1 MALERHADGAREHGG
16 HAWDRQNRHSI
27 PGSGSSH
34 CSAVAGDDEDDVTG
48 AFGN

>member
-1 MALERHADGAREHGG
+1 MVRASTAGMHG
-16 HAWDRQNRHSI
+16 HWDRQNRHSI
-27 PGSGSSH
+27 PGSGSSY